1 MDPSTGASNAAAASS
16 PTGLRTSLPSLVA
29 QVQAS
34 GGGDGI
40 FSALSSPPLTP
51 TLGSEGGAAGRAE
64 QGAGG
69 KQVFSDF
76 RRFVSFAVRRERGE
90 T

>member
-16 PTGLRTSLPSLVA
+16 PTGSRASLPSLVA

-34 GGGDGI
+34 GSGDGI

-51 TLGSEGGAAGRAE
+51 SSATDGGTGRGE
-64 QGAGG
+64 GG

-76 RRFVSFAVRRERGE
+76 RRFVNFAVRRERE
-90 T
+90 A